1 MQDKGSHPFQVRS
14 QPESPQ
20 DDSDFGDSFLA
31 EVLRAESWL
40 PNPVPGER
48 LGGPDGHRFE
58 IQQALGGGAMGKVYR
73 AWDAA
78 LQRIV
83 ALKFLQ
89 PRTGP
94 PGRAAF
100 DLLQQ
105 EARAVARLNHENI
118 VKLFDVAEWNV
129 ESGELQVPF
138 LVMEYLQGE
147 SLAKLLHRGRP
158 GMKRAMEIME
168 AVAAGLAH
176 AHRRHLVHRDLK
188 PANVFITREG
198 KVKLLD
204 FGLAHLVVSASPMPS
219 LPTAGTPAYM
229 SPEQWR
235 GEPQDQRADIW
246 AAGVLLYELLTGALP
261 VTGPSIEQLRA
272 RVLSPEP
279 MPSARERCPELA
291 PEVEPLLASALAKD
305 PARRIPSGQELL
317 EELLELGEHL
327 GLHDKPARPS
337 SPQRRQ
343 VTLVC
348 CMPVGLPELPEPE
361 ERDELEAAFHGACA
375 EFLGRCGGS
384 VTLTLG
390 AQVLAC
396 FGYPQ
401 AHEDDSKHAV
411 QAGMLLSKSF
421 PQLLQQTLRRL
432 PPPGLSV
439 AVGIH
444 TDTVT
449 LHESPQALGSSA
461 PVLAGEAP
469 EVTAWLA
476 RQARP
481 GTVLLTE
488 ATHTLVRGAFELEDL
503 GTQAPVGLPATR
515 SVRVYQ
521 VLGEREAQSRFERT
535 RAAFGL
541 TPLVGREQELREVL
555 RLWESARRGHGTAV
569 LLYGEAGLG
578 KSRLIH
584 EVLVRAASSAD
595 CRLNAQCDAQFTSSP
610 LYPIIEVLRR
620 LLQEALPEGSSPST
634 LFTLKPRLH
643 GYGLSEEQLQALS
656 SLLSLP
662 PVEELPFPQLTP
674 ERQKSLVF
682 EALTALLRGLAR
694 ERPIVAIVENLHWV
708 DPSTLELLTWLLEPV
723 KQSQV
728 LLLLS
733 SRPELRYPSLQQS
746 GCHILTLHRLP
757 EEHSE
762 ALVRQMARN
771 HPLAPEIVQQLVK
784 RTEGVPLFAEELTRM
799 VMEQQISGVLPAS
812 IPLSLHE
819 LLLAR
824 LDALPP
830 RQKGLAQ
837 LCAVIGRSISSPLLD
852 ALIEQSEAARS
863 RDLESLVA
871 AGILQQEDPGTGPA
885 EYRFRHALIQ
895 EAAWQSL
902 PRSTRREY
910 HQRIAEVLAERCPE
924 IAESQPELLA
934 HHYTEAGDHPRAI
947 TWWARAG
954 EHASQRSAY
963 QEAIGHLTQALTL
976 LRGLPDAHQHK
987 GQELHLLLMLGIP
1000 LVQLQGYQS
1009 PAAEHAYAR
1018 ARVLFDEVGEALPR
1032 LELSYWGPFTFHMAR
1047 GELHLAHQLAAR
1059 LVGQGPRPRELLA
1072 LGYWME
1078 SVVALT
1084 RGQGRSARDHAQR
1097 ALECSRFTYEK
1108 HRALAHRHWVDP
1120 RVAALAHGS
1129 VILTFV
1135 GELEGARA
1143 WGEEALELAGRIG
1156 HLHTSAFALHF
1167 VALGCQYRG
1176 DVADTL
1182 ELAER
1187 CLALASEHRFRLWQ
1201 SWAVLLRSWAL
1212 AGLGWSL
1219 QGLALMRQG
1228 LEQWRASGI
1237 RAGENHHNLGMLAEI
1252 HLWQQRPRQALE
1264 VADQALARLGS
1275 ERFYESVIHRLRGES
1290 LHALGREQEA
1300 EASFQRALAVAR
1312 EQGALTFEQLA
1323 RQSRGRLMRVRN
1335 PRDMFHIEDSR
1346 RP

>member
-1 MQDKGSHPFQVRS
+1 MQDKGSHPS
-14 QPESPQ
+14 QEQSPPKPPQ
-20 DDSDFGDSFLA
+20 DESDFADSFLA
-31 EVLRAESWL
+31 EVTRTESWL

-48 LGGPDGHRFE
+48 LGGPDGQRFE
-58 IQQALGGGAMGKVYR
+58 IQQSLGGGAMGKVYR
-73 AWDAA
+73 AWDSA

-89 PRTGP
+89 SHAGP
-94 PGRAAF
+94 PDRAAF
-100 DLLQQ
+100 SLLQQ

-129 ESGELQVPF
+129 EHGGLQVPF
-138 LVMEYLQGE
+138 LVMEFLQGE
-147 SLAKLLHRGRP
+147 SLEQLLNRGRP

-188 PANVFITREG
+188 PANVFLTRKG
-198 KVKLLD
+198 TVKLLD
-204 FGLAHLVVSASPMPS
+204 FGLAHQVVSASPVPS
-219 LPTAGTPAYM
+219 LPRAGTPAYM
-229 SPEQWR
+229 APEQWR

-246 AAGVLLYELLTGALP
+246 AAGVLFYELLTGELP
-261 VTGPSIEQLRA
+261 LSGLSFEQLHT

-279 MPSARERCPELA
+279 MPSARERNPELA

-317 EELLELGEHL
+317 EELFELGEHL
-327 GLHDKPARPS
+327 GLHHKPARPS
-337 SPQRRQ
+337 TPQRRQ

-361 ERDELEAAFHGACA
+361 DRDELEAAIHGVCA
-375 EFLGRCGGS
+375 ELLGRYGGA
-384 VTLTLG
+384 VTPTIG

-421 PQLLQQTLRRL
+421 PQLLQQKLRRR

-444 TDTVT
+444 TDTVA
-449 LHESPQALGSSA
+449 LHESPQSLSA
-461 PVLAGEAP
+461 GAPALAGEAP
-469 EVTAWLA
+469 EVAAWLA

-488 ATHTLVRGAFELEDL
+488 ATRAMVRGAFELEEL
-503 GTQAPVGLPATR
+503 GTQALEGLPATR
-515 SVRVYQ
+515 SMRVYRALSQ
-521 VLGEREAQSRFERT
+521 RKEQSRFERT

-555 RLWESARRGHGTAV
+555 RLWERARRGHGTAV

-584 EVLVRAASSAD
+584 EVHVRVASSAD

-610 LYPIIEVLRR
+610 LHPVIEVLRR
-620 LLQEALPEGSSPST
+620 LLQEALPEGLSPSA
-634 LFTLKPRLH
+634 LFRLKPQLH

-682 EALTALLRGLAR
+682 EALTALLRGLTR
-694 ERPIVAIVENLHWV
+694 ERPMLAIVENLHWV
-708 DPSTLELLTWLLEPV
+708 DPSTLEFLAWLLEPV
-723 KQSQV
+723 KQSRV

-746 GCHILTLHRLP
+746 GCHVLTLHRLS
-757 EEHSE
+757 EKHSK
-762 ALVRQMARN
+762 ALVQKMAQE

-799 VMEQQISGVLPAS
+799 VMEQQISGVLPVS

-837 LCAVIGRSISSPLLD
+837 FCAVMGRSISSPLLA
-852 ALIEQSEAARS
+852 ALIEQSEAARI
-863 RDLESLVA
+863 RDLEGLVA
-871 AGILQQEDPGTGPA
+871 AGILQHEDPDAGPA

-910 HQRIAEVLAERCPE
+910 HQRIAVMLAERCPE

-934 HHYTEAGDHPRAI
+934 HHYTEAGWHVEAI
-947 TWWARAG
+947 T
-954 EHASQRSAY
+954 
-963 QEAIGHLTQALTL
+963 
-976 LRGLPDAHQHK
+976 
-987 GQELHLLLMLGIP
+987 
-1000 LVQLQGYQS
+1000 
-1009 PAAEHAYAR
+1009 
-1018 ARVLFDEVGEALPR
+1018 
-1032 LELSYWGPFTFHMAR
+1032 
-1047 GELHLAHQLAAR
+1047 
-1059 LVGQGPRPRELLA
+1059 
-1072 LGYWME
+1072 
-1078 SVVALT
+1078 
-1084 RGQGRSARDHAQR
+1084 
-1097 ALECSRFTYEK
+1097 
-1108 HRALAHRHWVDP
+1108 
-1120 RVAALAHGS
+1120 
-1129 VILTFV
+1129 
-1135 GELEGARA
+1135 
-1143 WGEEALELAGRIG
+1143 
-1156 HLHTSAFALHF
+1156 
-1167 VALGCQYRG
+1167 
-1176 DVADTL
+1176 
-1182 ELAER
+1182 
-1187 CLALASEHRFRLWQ
+1187 
-1201 SWAVLLRSWAL
+1201 
-1212 AGLGWSL
+1212 
-1219 QGLALMRQG
+1219 
-1228 LEQWRASGI
+1228 
-1237 RAGENHHNLGMLAEI
+1237 
-1252 HLWQQRPRQALE
+1252 
-1264 VADQALARLGS
+1264 
-1275 ERFYESVIHRLRGES
+1275 
-1290 LHALGREQEA
+1290 
-1300 EASFQRALAVAR
+1300 
-1312 EQGALTFEQLA
+1312 
-1323 RQSRGRLMRVRN
+1323 
-1335 PRDMFHIEDSR
+1335 
-1346 RP
+1346 